1 MSELMRPWLKV
12 RLPANQE
19 AYEALTA
26 LAEWRRMRQTPTH
39 VIRALRLY
47 RALLTGDTDL
57 LLEYFPRLF
66 IRLAVP
72 MGSSPAPAARPTQL
86 ADLEVTYQAK
96 DEQDDIDD
104 FLSEF

>member
-12 RLPANQE
+12 RLPGNEE

-47 RALLTGDTDL
+47 RSLLAGETDL

-66 IRLAVP
+66 MRLAVP
-72 MGSSPAPAARPTQL
+72 MAPAARPASSMEL
-86 ADLEVTYQAK
+86 DITYQDK